1 MIGRRLAS
9 AALAATLILSATNP
23 APAEPPGNI
32 KIAVLD
38 IERVRRNAV
47 AVKAIRAQLSGYLDV
62 YRTDTQKEEQE
73 IRTAQEEL
81 GRQRQILTPEGY
93 AEERKKLEERLAGA
107 QDRVQRR
114 RQSLERVNNEAMEQ
128 VKETLE
134 KIVAELA
141 SERQLTLILRK
152 DQLVFTAPTIEIT
165 DEVLQR
171 IDVRLPTVQISE
183 PGG

>member
-1 MIGRRLAS
+1 M
-9 AALAATLILSATNP
+9 
-23 APAEPPGNI
+23 
-32 KIAVLD
+32 
-38 IERVRRNAV
+38 RRNAV

-62 YRTDTQKEEQE
+62 YRTDTQKEEQD

-81 GRQRQILTPEGY
+81 GRKRQILTPEGY
-93 AEERKKLEERLAGA
+93 AEERKKLEERLAEA

-114 RQSLERVNNEAMEQ
+114 RQALERVNNEAMEQ

-141 SERQLTLILRK
+141 NERQLTLILRK
-152 DQLVFTAPTIEIT
+152 DQVVFTAPAIEIT

-171 IDVRLPTVQISE
+171 IDVRLPTVRISE

>member
-1 MIGRRLAS
+1 MGCRLVS
-9 AALAATLILSATNP
+9 AALTAAAILSAPGP
-23 APAEPPGNI
+23 ATAETPGI
-32 KIAVLD
+32 VKVAVLD

-81 GRQRQILTPEGY
+81 GRKRQILTPEGY

-141 SERQLTLILRK
+141 NERQLTLILRK
-152 DQLVFTAPTIEIT
+152 DQLVFSAPMIEIT